1 MGTPG
6 CKRGAHIPPAGL
18 TGSWEKLLPWVIGA
32 HAGRPPMSMSS
43 LLLGSGH
50 GWRVHDVRCT
60 SGPRDRPFEEQH
72 NGMCIAVVTSGTFT
86 YRTTQGAAMLAAGAA
101 LLGNTGHCFECGH
114 EHGVG
119 DRCLS
124 FHCAPEFVESV
135 ISDVPRVRRIDFAL
149 PSLPPIPELIPV
161 AAAAEAARQGDTEVS
176 FEELT
181 LGVVATVA
189 AVLADPNSSGAPMRS
204 RVTVTGRRDQK
215 RVAEALR
222 RIEVQSDQSLSLRQ
236 LARDAAMSPYH
247 FLRTF
252 RAVAGVTPHQY
263 LLRMR
268 LQRAAARLRCSD
280 EKISAIAAEAGF
292 TDLSTF
298 NRRFRRVLGSSPS
311 VYRAGRG

>member
-1 MGTPG
+1 
-6 CKRGAHIPPAGL
+6 
-18 TGSWEKLLPWVIGA
+18 
-32 HAGRPPMSMSS
+32 MSINSV
-43 LLLGSGH
+43 LLGSGH

-72 NGMCIAVVTSGTFT
+72 NGVCIAVVTGGTFT
-86 YRTTQGAAMLAAGAA
+86 YRTTQGTAMLAPGAA
-101 LLGNTGHCFECGH
+101 LLGNAGHCFECGH

-124 FHCAPEFVESV
+124 FRFTPELVESV
-135 ISDVPRVRRIDFAL
+135 VSDLSGVRRIDFAL

-161 AAAAEAARQGDTEVS
+161 AVAAEVARQRDTEVS
-176 FEELT
+176 LEELA
-181 LGVVATVA
+181 LGIVATVA
-189 AVLADPNSSGAPMRS
+189 KILADEKSSGSSKRPRMAS
-204 RVTVTGRRDQK
+204 RRDQR
-215 RVAEALR
+215 RVTEALR
-222 RIEVQSDQSLSLRQ
+222 RIEAESDRSLSLRQ
-236 LARDAAMSPYH
+236 LAQDAAMSPYH

-263 LLRMR
+263 LLHTR

-280 EKISAIAAEAGF
+280 DKISAIASDAGF

-311 VYRAGRG
+311 AYRSGSA

>member
-1 MGTPG
+1 
-6 CKRGAHIPPAGL
+6 
-18 TGSWEKLLPWVIGA
+18 
-32 HAGRPPMSMSS
+32 MSMSS
-43 LLLGSGH
+43 LLLGLGH
-50 GWRVHDVRCT
+50 GWRVDDVRCT
-60 SGPRDRPFEEQH
+60 SGPQDRPFEEQH

-86 YRTTQGAAMLAAGAA
+86 YRTTQGTALLAPGAA

-114 EHGVG
+114 DHGVG

-124 FHCAPEFVESV
+124 FHFTPQFVESV
-135 ISDVPRVRRIDFAL
+135 VSDVPGVRHIDFAL

-161 AAAAEAARQGDTEVS
+161 AAAADVARRADIGVS
-176 FEELT
+176 LEELT

-189 AVLADPNSSGAPMRS
+189 SVLADRNSSGASVQP
-204 RVTVTGRRDQK
+204 RVTSRRDQR

-222 RIEVQSDQSLSLRQ
+222 RIEVESDQSLSLRQ
-236 LARDAAMSPYH
+236 MARDAAMSPYH

-263 LLRMR
+263 LLHTR

-280 EKISAIAAEAGF
+280 DKISAIAADAGF

-311 VYRAGRG
+311 AYRAGRE